1 MTKKQFRV
9 LYREFL
15 FRIVDRELLSTYA
28 RGDMSQ
34 LPEFFAQTNNPGQ
47 WVGMLA
53 LRVPIE
59 TN

>member
-1 MTKKQFRV
+1 
-9 LYREFL
+9 
-15 FRIVDRELLSTYA
+15 LSTYA